1 MDSIPKFMASVI
13 TIIIG
18 VVMCISFIISA
29 VVVNSARTFHSSVI
43 DQIEASYF
51 DEATI
56 ENCIKNAENN
66 KYALTVEK
74 TSTPESDPTTLYK
87 VTLNYGLYAPIFGK
101 VHNGTLVGYALAGAK
116 IGDGSDTDA
125 GESIVPGLY
134 ETGSN
139 YTKLLKS
146 WDELVSEGVVSVVE
160 GVVGT
165 GFTSGENASSS
176 SLAGDLMLPFD
187 GSITE
192 IGNTAFFKCT
202 ALTGVKVPDSVKT
215 ISQQAFAGCQ
225 ELATVE
231 LGNGIELIDYGAF
244 DYDGAISA
252 VIYNGTSEDWCKI
265 SFDSKQS
272 NPVCYGAS
280 LFLNGEKI
288 EHLMLPIAE
297 ITSIEYKFT
306 GCGSLLSA
314 TVPEHVPGINMLT
327 EIPDNAFARCENL
340 TFASIGSGVTRIGQY
355 AFLETNLTSVS
366 IPSTV
371 TEIDSYAFYYCRHLT
386 DINFKGTMEQW
397 NAITFGSNWNN
408 ETGTYTIHC
417 TDGDIAKS

>member
-29 VVVNSARTFHSSVI
+29 VVVNSARTYHSSVI
-43 DQIEASYF
+43 DQIEASSF
-51 DEATI
+51 EEATI
-56 ENCIKNAENN
+56 EKCVKNAKDN

-74 TSTPESDPTTLYK
+74 TSSPESDPTSLYK

-101 VHNGTLVGYALAGAK
+101 IHNGKLVGYALAGAK
-116 IGDGSDTDA
+116 IGDGSNGGAADIIA
-125 GESIVPGLY
+125 PGLY

-146 WDELVSEGVVSVVE
+146 WEELVSDSVVGVSEGVVS
-160 GVVGT
+160 T
-165 GFTSGENASSS
+165 GYTSGDNASSD

-187 GSITE
+187 GSIKE
-192 IGNTAFFKCT
+192 IGNLAFFKCKK
-202 ALTGVKVPDSVKT
+202 LTGVKIPDSVK
-215 ISQQAFAGCQ
+215 IIGEQAFDSCQ
-225 ELATVE
+225 ELSSVE
-231 LGNGIELIDYGAF
+231 LAKGIERIDYSAF
-244 DYDGAISA
+244 NYDGNIAA
-252 VIYNGTSEDWCKI
+252 VIYNGTIEDWCKI

-272 NPVCYGAS
+272 NPVYYGAS
-280 LFLNGEKI
+280 LFVNGEKI

-314 TVPEHVPGINMLT
+314 TIPEHVPGINMLT
-327 EIPDNAFARCENL
+327 EIPDNAFALCNNL

-386 DINFKGTMEQW
+386 DINFKGTMAQW
-397 NAITFGSNWNN
+397 NSINFGSDWDC

-417 TDGDIAKS
+417 NDGNIAKS